1 MSCHGHCT
9 HEEARPPTL
18 TGSMQGQDLETPL
31 PPASH
36 LVVGSL
42 ADIRAGRGSG
52 GPFPLPLTMAQG
64 EHLFRKLWPLFPPSF
79 LPLGPSCLYPSH
91 CLVQPHPC
99 QVLPLGNSLSAGRGL
114 NWVSPLPRKEEG
126 MEYLRR
132 LALVPCALCLLPRLW
147 GESSRRVSKV
157 RVRQSLSP
165 QLAQSWEGPCPAVS
179 MPPLIPTSPPPITH
193 QLLADAGVPG
203 RWL

>member
-18 TGSMQGQDLETPL
+18 DWFNAGSRFRDSPAPLLTPGGGL
-31 PPASH
+31 SSAY
-36 LVVGSL
+36 V
-42 ADIRAGRGSG
+42 RAGRGSG
-52 GPFPLPLTMAQG
+52 CPFPLPLTMAQG
-64 EHLFRKLWPLFPPSF
+64 EHLFRKLWPLFPLSF
-79 LPLGPSCLYPSH
+79 LPLGPSCLHPSH

-99 QVLPLGNSLSAGRGL
+99 QVLPLGSSLSAGRGL

-132 LALVPCALCLLPRLW
+132 LALVPCVLCLLPKLW

-157 RVRQSLSP
+157 RVRQSLASP
-165 QLAQSWEGPCPAVS
+165 GKGPVLLFQCVPSSIPPHSQSH
-179 MPPLIPTSPPPITH
+179 TSC
-193 QLLADAGVPG
+193 
-203 RWL
+203 